1 VQPGERLQLSVD
13 PSRFPFFDVETG
25 DALQP

>member
-1 VQPGERLQLSVD
+1 VQPGERLQLSID
-13 PSRFPFFDVETG
+13 PSRFHFFDVETG